1 MLEVFSLPPFLDDL
15 EYSLLLHTVRTYPRG
30 LPADDL
36 LFDRNSADRP
46 VSPGGTQQPMARP
59 GKQCRMQ
66 CAMAFT
72 TMCHSLSLSI
82 SGLCLTFSLCFL
94 CLCVLS
100 LSLPRYTAPV
110 SFSSGMQ
117 YVVLKA
123 QRREESDEWWPPNM
137 SWRGMRSSWRWL
149 LGMPPLQ
156 NPGER
161 LLEHYTWIQ
170 AERERD
176 GDNGGPQPNPSTH
189 QVLSQA
195 ENGQAKPGQ
204 AKPLSIQRPPPLHLP
219 TIRGPSLDYGQPSPA
234 EMNKAAQEML

>member
-1 MLEVFSLPPFLDDL
+1 
-15 EYSLLLHTVRTYPRG
+15 
-30 LPADDL
+30 
-36 LFDRNSADRP
+36 
-46 VSPGGTQQPMARP
+46 
-59 GKQCRMQ
+59 
-66 CAMAFT
+66 
-72 TMCHSLSLSI
+72 
-82 SGLCLTFSLCFL
+82 
-94 CLCVLS
+94 
-100 LSLPRYTAPV
+100 
-110 SFSSGMQ
+110 MQ

-170 AERERD
+170 AERSD

-195 ENGQAKPGQ
+195 ENGQAKPEP

-219 TIRGPSLDYGQPSPA
+219 TIRGPSLVPMGSRHA
-234 EMNKAAQEML
+234 EMNKARRRCSDGEADDRAKR

>member
-1 MLEVFSLPPFLDDL
+1 MPHAMRNGLHNDVPFALA
-15 EYSLLLHTVRTYPRG
+15 LH
-30 LPADDL
+30 LA
-36 LFDRNSADRP
+36 
-46 VSPGGTQQPMARP
+46 
-59 GKQCRMQ
+59 
-66 CAMAFT
+66 
-72 TMCHSLSLSI
+72 SLSHFFLV
-82 SGLCLTFSLCFL
+82 FL

-100 LSLPRYTAPV
+100 LSLPRYTAAV

-195 ENGQAKPGQ
+195 ENGQAKP
-204 AKPLSIQRPPPLHLP
+204 LSTIQRPPPLHLP